1 MLIHTDQ
8 QRALSYLQSC
18 IDEIGTF
25 GDILQLVIVEL
36 IYKVCQAKPTER
48 AKFIRTVYNLL
59 SSNSASVRLV
69 ELEIAFVF
77 VGEVS
82 Q

>member
-8 QRALSYLQSC
+8 QRALAYLQSC
-18 IDEIGTF
+18 IDEIGSF

-36 IYKVCQAKPTER
+36 IYKVCQARPAER

-59 SSNSASVRLV
+59 SSNSASVRY
-69 ELEIAFVF
+69 EQQPTEYENT
-77 VGEVS
+77 GP
-82 Q
+82 